1 MSTMGKKQD
10 VAKEAGTPSAQGP
23 SGVHGLAGGQGA
35 HGAPSGQGRPAHAEE
50 RVEGVITFFDGI
62 PAEVKEL
69 VTRAGTRGELT
80 QVMCQILDGRDKN
93 KAIRRNVKGP
103 IQVGDILMLME
114 TEIEAQR
121 VGGPPRRGGA
131 GASSGSSSGGKG
143 GSSGGKRSSGGK
155 SASRGSRN

>member
-1 MSTMGKKQD
+1 MGKKQEI
-10 VAKEAGTPSAQGP
+10 AKEQGAQAVQGSQGSRGAPGAQGKP
-23 SGVHGLAGGQGA
+23 VQ
-35 HGAPSGQGRPAHAEE
+35 AEE

-121 VGGPPRRGGA
+121 AGGPPRKGGP
-131 GASSGSSSGGKG
+131 GASSGGSSGSKSGGGKSGGKG
-143 GSSGGKRSSGGK
+143 GARSGGK
-155 SASRGSRN
+155 SSPRGARS

>member
-1 MSTMGKKQD
+1 MGKKQE
-10 VAKEAGTPSAQGP
+10 VAKEAGAPNAPQGP
-23 SGVHGLAGGQGA
+23 AGAQKPQGKPGQ
-35 HGAPSGQGRPAHAEE
+35 AEE
-50 RVEGVITFFDGI
+50 RVEGIITFFDGI

-103 IQVGDILMLME
+103 VQVGDILMLME

-121 VGGPPRRGGA
+121 AGGGPRKGGP
-131 GASSGSSSGGKG
+131 GASSGGKG
-143 GSSGGKRSSGGK
+143 GARGSGGK
-155 SASRGSRN
+155 SAPRGARS